1 MLLVLPMPL
10 TGGSYYPFH
19 SVVAYAPLRRISILR
34 KSDGI
39 PDRNLL
45 KSPAGVIF
53 RVSCGVFPLQGIASG
68 GRGLFG
74 KPAFPLMGGK
84 FFLGVEV
91 AAASVAAKL
100 VAGFESAPNAPS
112 TGFAPGLTPNPG
124 LDAASFSAD
133 ECLPALL
140 EVCKPSI
147 SVLASDIC
155 SSPVNGCLLR
165 AVSSES
171 GRFVLGRCGVL
182 VFIEYFLHF
191 GDPMANPALPCAAL
205 EFLRGEIGVNC
216 ERTCAA
222 EDQSSNAGEIEQ
234 AGFIA
239 GRTEAWAR
247 GGDGGEFNGTEAVR

>member
-100 VAGFESAPNAPS
+100 VCLGGGRIRIGSECAVHRFRAR
-112 TGFAPGLTPNPG
+112 
-124 LDAASFSAD
+124 AD
-133 ECLPALL
+133 S
-140 EVCKPSI
+140 K
-147 SVLASDIC
+147 
-155 SSPVNGCLLR
+155 
-165 AVSSES
+165 S
-171 GRFVLGRCGVL
+171 G
-182 VFIEYFLHF
+182 
-191 GDPMANPALPCAAL
+191 
-205 EFLRGEIGVNC
+205 
-216 ERTCAA
+216 
-222 EDQSSNAGEIEQ
+222 S
-234 AGFIA
+234 
-239 GRTEAWAR
+239 
-247 GGDGGEFNGTEAVR
+247 